1 MALEH
6 RLLPLLLLA
15 LLMAPTANRPA
26 STGRYSA
33 LTAARVH
40 GGCHSSPFKVI
51 LVFMRIHEYQALARV
66 YSSETNTWG
75 HPITIG
81 DPYPGSTCGG
91 SQSILVGNVLY
102 WLLSHAEGGI
112 LQFDLDR
119 QSLDVIEA
127 PPRMDVPRS
136 WQIVRAEDGT
146 LGLAILSHRYHNIQM
161 WQRKVNCNGVGTW
174 VLLKTTEMHDIHG
187 LPPPARRGMELIRGY
202 AEDADEIFL
211 YLDGIVYMVQ
221 LKSMRSRKLWET
233 HHITLCHSF
242 NSFYTPGI
250 GIAGARYN
258 G

>member
-1 MALEH
+1 MGTSL
-6 RLLPLLLLA
+6 
-15 LLMAPTANRPA
+15 T
-26 STGRYSA
+26 TGA
-33 LTAARVH
+33 
-40 GGCHSSPFKVI
+40 
-51 LVFMRIHEYQALARV
+51 
-66 YSSETNTWG
+66 
-75 HPITIG
+75 
-81 DPYPGSTCGG
+81 PYPGSTCGG

-102 WLLSHAEGGI
+102 WLLSHAEDGI

-127 PPRMDVPRS
+127 PPRMNVPCNC
-136 WQIVRAEDGT
+136 QIIQAEDGT

-174 VLLKTTEMHDIHG
+174 VRLKTTEMHDIHG

-211 YLDGIVYMVQ
+211 YLDDTFYMVQ

-242 NSFYTPGI
+242 NSFYMPGI
-250 GIAGARYN
+250 GIAGGRFN